1 MVNAMSSNALF
12 YLTSNDM
19 PLVSHADG
27 ICIWDTTGRRYI
39 DACSG
44 AITCNIG
51 HNHPTVKR
59 AMVEQLDKVAFSYR
73 TQFESQVALDLANRL
88 VDLTDGD
95 LDKVFFVG
103 SGSEAVESAIKLAV
117 QYFVA
122 KGQPERC
129 KFVSLRPSYH
139 GSTMGALGL
148 TGYEP
153 LEAPY
158 RLITIGS
165 VKVPSPD
172 LYRYQEASVEEHIAS
187 VLEQTESAILAAG
200 PETIAALALEPVG
213 GASTGGRM
221 VTKAYMEGL
230 RALCDRYGCLLIMD
244 EVLSGMGRTGAWF
257 AYQHFGVAPDI
268 LALAKG
274 LGSGYYPIAAMMA
287 RQELVDEV
295 SRSGGFMH
303 GHTYAGNPLACA
315 TGLAVIGVMDSE
327 QLISNSLEQG
337 AYLRQQLDRLALK
350 YDCIGNVRGVGLLQG
365 VELVQDKASKH
376 PFPASF
382 NAFDK
387 LTALAKDRGLLIY
400 PRRSLNGLEGD
411 HVLIT
416 PPLTVTA
423 ADIDDII
430 ALLDDSLAAFQQV
443 ALKQV
448 ALEQAACS

>member
-1 MVNAMSSNALF
+1 MSSNALF

-27 ICIWDTTGRRYI
+27 IYIWDTTGRRYI
-39 DACSG
+39 DGCSG

-59 AMVEQLDKVAFSYR
+59 AMVAQLDKIAFSYR
-73 TQFESQVALDLANRL
+73 TQFESQVALDLASSM
-88 VDLTDGD
+88 VGLTDGD
-95 LDKVFFVG
+95 LQKVFFVG
-103 SGSEAVESAIKLAV
+103 SGSEAVESAIKLAI

-122 KGQPERC
+122 EGQPERS

-158 RLITIGS
+158 RSITIGS

-172 LYRYQEASVEEHIAS
+172 LYRYREASVEEHIAA
-187 VLEQTESAILAAG
+187 VLEQTESAMLAAG
-200 PETIAALALEPVG
+200 PSTIAAIAVEPVG

-221 VTKAYMEGL
+221 LTRSYMEGL
-230 RALCDRYGCLLIMD
+230 RTLCDRYGCLLIMD

-257 AYQHFGVAPDI
+257 AYQHYGVTPDI

-287 RQELVDEV
+287 RQELVDSV
-295 SRSGGFMH
+295 GRSGGFMH

-315 TGLAVIGVMDSE
+315 TGQAVIEVMKSE
-327 QLISNSLEQG
+327 NLVSNAAEQG
-337 AYLRQQLDRLALK
+337 VYLRQQLEKLASK
-350 YDCIGNVRGVGLLQG
+350 YPSIGNVRGIGLLQG
-365 VELVQDKASKH
+365 VELVQDPATQQ

-387 LTALAKDRGLLIY
+387 LTEVAKARGLLIY
-400 PRRSLNGLEGD
+400 PRRCLNGLEGD

-416 PPLTVTA
+416 PPLTVTES
-423 ADIDDII
+423 DIDDIVE
-430 ALLDDSLAAFQQV
+430 LFDQSLADFEQLV
-443 ALKQV
+443 R
-448 ALEQAACS
+448 EQAA

>member
-1 MVNAMSSNALF
+1 MASNALF

-27 ICIWDTTGRRYI
+27 IYIWDTTGRRYI

-59 AMVEQLDKVAFSYR
+59 AMTEQLDKVAFSYR
-73 TQFESQVALDLANRL
+73 TQFESQVALDLASKM
-88 VDLTDGD
+88 VDLTRGE
-95 LDKVFFVG
+95 LEKVFFVG
-103 SGSEAVESAIKLAV
+103 SGSEAVESAIKLAI

-129 KFVSLRPSYH
+129 QFVSLRPSYH

-158 RLITIGS
+158 RSITIGS

-172 LYRYQEASVEEHIAS
+172 LYRYRETSVEAHIEA
-187 VLEQTESAILAAG
+187 VLEQTENAILKAG
-200 PETIAALALEPVG
+200 PETIAAIVLEPVG
-213 GASTGGRM
+213 GASTGARM
-221 VTKAYMEGL
+221 VTRAYMEGL

-257 AYQHFGVAPDI
+257 AYQHYGVAPDI
-268 LALAKG
+268 LTLAKG

-287 RQELVDEV
+287 RQELVDSV
-295 SRSGGFMH
+295 SKSGGFMH

-315 TGLAVIGVMDSE
+315 TGLAVIGVMNAED
-327 QLISNSLEQG
+327 LVSNAAEQG
-337 AYLRQQLDRLALK
+337 VYLRRKLEELSDK
-350 YDCIGNVRGVGLLQG
+350 YDCIGNVRGIGLLQG
-365 VELVQDKASKH
+365 VELVQNSASKQ
-376 PFPASF
+376 PYPASF
-382 NAFDK
+382 NAFDR
-387 LTALAKDRGLLIY
+387 LTALAKARGLLIY
-400 PRRSLNGLEGD
+400 PRRCLNGLEGD

-423 ADIDDII
+423 ADVDDII
-430 ALLDDSLAAFQQV
+430 ALFDASLADF
-443 ALKQV
+443 
-448 ALEQAACS
+448 EQEIRERAA

>member
-1 MVNAMSSNALF
+1 MPNNALF

-27 ICIWDTTGRRYI
+27 IYIWDTEGRRYI

-51 HNHPTVKR
+51 HNNPTVKK
-59 AMVEQLDKVAFSYR
+59 AMFEQLDKVAFSYR
-73 TQFESQVALDLANRL
+73 TQFESQVALDLADRL
-88 VDLTDGD
+88 VGLTDGE
-95 LDKVFFVG
+95 LEKVFFVG
-103 SGSEAVESAIKLAV
+103 SGSEAVESAIKLAC

-122 KGQPERC
+122 KGQPERS

-139 GSTMGALGL
+139 GSTIGALGL

-158 RLITIGS
+158 RAITIGS
-165 VKVPSPD
+165 IKVPSPD
-172 LYRYQEASVEEHIAS
+172 LYRYHEACIEEHIEA
-187 VLEQTESAILAAG
+187 VLKQTESAILTAG
-200 PETIAALALEPVG
+200 PETIAAIALEPVG

-221 VTKAYMEGL
+221 VTQSYMDGL

-244 EVLSGMGRTGAWF
+244 EVLSGMGRTGEWF
-257 AYQHFGVAPDI
+257 AYQHFGVVPDI

-287 RQELVDEV
+287 RQELVDVV
-295 SRSGGFMH
+295 SASGGFMH

-315 TGLAVIGVMDSE
+315 TGLAVIKVMETES
-327 QLISNSLEQG
+327 LINNAIEQG
-337 AYLRQQLDRLALK
+337 VYLRVKLDQLAAK
-350 YDCIGNVRGVGLLQG
+350 YDCIGNVRGIGLLQG
-365 VELVQDKASKH
+365 VELVQNKASKA
-376 PFPASF
+376 PYPAAF

-387 LTALAKDRGLLIY
+387 LTALAKERGLLIY
-400 PRRSLNGLEGD
+400 PRRCLDGVAGD

-430 ALLDDSLAAFQQV
+430 TLLDDSLKAFEQQ
-443 ALKQV
+443 AQ
-448 ALEQAACS
+448 EQAA

>member
-1 MVNAMSSNALF
+1 MPKNALF

-27 ICIWDTTGRRYI
+27 IYLWDTEGRRYI
-39 DACSG
+39 DGCSG

-51 HNHPTVKR
+51 HNHRDVKR
-59 AMVEQLDKVAFSYR
+59 AMVAQLDKVAFSYR
-73 TQFESQVALDLANRL
+73 TQFESQVALDLADRM
-88 VDLTDGD
+88 VKLTDGD
-95 LDKVFFVG
+95 LEKVFFVG
-103 SGSEAVESAIKLAV
+103 SGSEAVESAIKLAC

-122 KGQPERC
+122 QGQPERC
-129 KFVSLRPSYH
+129 QFISLRPSYH

-158 RLITIGS
+158 RAMTIGS

-172 LYRYQEASVEEHIAS
+172 LYRYHEASVEEHIEA
-187 VLEQTESAILAAG
+187 VLKQTESAILTAG
-200 PETIAALALEPVG
+200 PEHIAGIVIEPVG
-213 GASTGGRM
+213 GASTGARM
-221 VTKAYMEGL
+221 VTQAYMEGL
-230 RALCDRYGCLLIMD
+230 RNLCDRYGCLLIMD

-274 LGSGYYPIAAMMA
+274 LGAGYYPIAAMMA
-287 RQELVDEV
+287 RQTLVDAV

-315 TGLAVIGVMDSE
+315 TGLAVIDVMERED
-327 QLISNSLEQG
+327 LVSNAMERG
-337 AYLRQQLDRLALK
+337 AYLRMRLDQLAEK
-350 YDCIGNVRGVGLLQG
+350 YECVGQVRGIGLLQG
-365 VELVQDKASKH
+365 VELVQDKTGKR
-376 PFPASF
+376 PFPAAF

-387 LTALAKDRGLLIY
+387 LTALAKARGLLIY
-400 PRRSLNGLEGD
+400 PRRCLNGLEGD

-430 ALLDDSLAAFQQV
+430 ALFDDSLAAFEQL
-443 ALKQV
+443 AR
-448 ALEQAACS
+448 EQAA

>member
-1 MVNAMSSNALF
+1 MSSNALF

-27 ICIWDTTGRRYI
+27 IYIWDTTGRRYI
-39 DACSG
+39 DGCSG

-59 AMVEQLDKVAFSYR
+59 AMVAQLDKIAFSYR
-73 TQFESQVALDLANRL
+73 TQFESQVALDLASSM
-88 VDLTDGD
+88 VELTDGD
-95 LDKVFFVG
+95 LQKVFFVG
-103 SGSEAVESAIKLAV
+103 SGSEAVESAIKLAI

-122 KGQPERC
+122 EGQPERS

-139 GSTMGALGL
+139 GSTIGALGL

-158 RLITIGS
+158 RSITIGS

-172 LYRYQEASVEEHIAS
+172 LYRYREASVEEHIAA
-187 VLEQTESAILAAG
+187 VLEQTESAMLAAG
-200 PETIAALALEPVG
+200 PGTIAAIAVEPVG

-221 VTKAYMEGL
+221 LTRSYMEGL

-257 AYQHFGVAPDI
+257 AYQHYGVTPDI

-287 RQELVDEV
+287 RQELVDSV
-295 SRSGGFMH
+295 GRSGGFMH

-315 TGLAVIGVMDSE
+315 TGQAVIEVMKSE
-327 QLISNSLEQG
+327 NLVSNAAEQG
-337 AYLRQQLDRLALK
+337 TYLRQQLEQLASK
-350 YDCIGNVRGVGLLQG
+350 YSCIGNVRGIGLLQG
-365 VELVQDKASKH
+365 VELVQDPATQQ
-376 PFPASF
+376 PFPALF

-387 LTALAKDRGLLIY
+387 LTEVAKARGLLIY
-400 PRRSLNGLEGD
+400 PRRCLNGLEGD

-423 ADIDDII
+423 SDIDDII
-430 ALLDDSLAAFQQV
+430 ELFDQSLADFEQLV
-443 ALKQV
+443 R
-448 ALEQAACS
+448 EQAA

>member
-1 MVNAMSSNALF
+1 MPNNALF

-27 ICIWDTTGRRYI
+27 IYIWDTTGRRYI

-59 AMVEQLDKVAFSYR
+59 AMAEQLDKVAFSYR
-73 TQFESQVALDLANRL
+73 TQFESQVALDLANKM
-88 VDLTDGD
+88 VDLTNSD
-95 LDKVFFVG
+95 LEKVFFVG
-103 SGSEAVESAIKLAV
+103 SGSEAVESAIKLAI

-122 KGQPERC
+122 KEQPERC
-129 KFVSLRPSYH
+129 RFVSLRPSYH

-158 RLITIGS
+158 RSITLGS

-172 LYRYQEASVEEHIAS
+172 LYRCQEASVEEHIAA
-187 VLEQTESAILAAG
+187 VLEQTENAILKAG
-200 PETIAALALEPVG
+200 PETIAAIALEPVG

-221 VTKAYMEGL
+221 VTRAYMEGL
-230 RALCDRYGCLLIMD
+230 RTLCDRYGCLLIMD
-244 EVLSGMGRTGAWF
+244 EVLSGMGRTGVWF
-257 AYQHFGVAPDI
+257 AYQHYGVAPDI

-287 RQELVDEV
+287 RQELVDVV
-295 SRSGGFMH
+295 SASGGFMH

-315 TGLAVIGVMDSE
+315 TGLAVIDVMNSENLVSNAAEQGVYLRAQLE
-327 QLISNSLEQG
+327 QLAG
-337 AYLRQQLDRLALK
+337 K
-350 YDCIGNVRGVGLLQG
+350 YDFIGNVRGIGLLQG
-365 VELVQDKASKH
+365 VELVQNKATKE

-387 LTALAKDRGLLIY
+387 LTALAKARGLLIY
-400 PRRSLNGLEGD
+400 PRRCLNGLAGD

-416 PPLTVTA
+416 PPLTVTV

-430 ALLDDSLAAFQQV
+430 ALFDDSLADFEQLAR
-443 ALKQV
+443 
-448 ALEQAACS
+448 EQAA

>member
-1 MVNAMSSNALF
+1 MSSNALF

-27 ICIWDTTGRRYI
+27 IYIWDTTGRRYI
-39 DACSG
+39 DGCSG

-59 AMVEQLDKVAFSYR
+59 AMVAQLDEIAFSYR
-73 TQFESQVALDLANRL
+73 TQFESQVALDLASSM
-88 VDLTDGD
+88 VELTDGD
-95 LDKVFFVG
+95 LQKVFFVG
-103 SGSEAVESAIKLAV
+103 SGSEAVESAIKLAI

-122 KGQPERC
+122 EGQPERS

-139 GSTMGALGL
+139 GSTLGALGL

-158 RLITIGS
+158 RSITIGS

-172 LYRYQEASVEEHIAS
+172 LYRYREASVEEHITA
-187 VLEQTESAILAAG
+187 VLEQTESAMLAAG
-200 PETIAALALEPVG
+200 PDTIAAIAVEPVG

-221 VTKAYMEGL
+221 LTRSYMEGV

-244 EVLSGMGRTGAWF
+244 EVLCGMGRTGAWF
-257 AYQHFGVAPDI
+257 AYQHYGVTPDI

-287 RQELVDEV
+287 RQELVDSV
-295 SRSGGFMH
+295 GRRGGFMH

-315 TGLAVIGVMDSE
+315 TGQAVIEVMKSE
-327 QLISNSLEQG
+327 NLVSNAAEQG
-337 AYLRQQLDRLALK
+337 VYLRQQLEKLASK
-350 YDCIGNVRGVGLLQG
+350 YPSIGNVRGIGLLQG
-365 VELVQDKASKH
+365 VELVQDPATQQ

-387 LTALAKDRGLLIY
+387 LTEVAKARGLLIY
-400 PRRSLNGLEGD
+400 PRRCLNGLEGD

-423 ADIDDII
+423 SDIDDIVE
-430 ALLDDSLAAFQQV
+430 LFDQSLADFEQLV
-443 ALKQV
+443 R
-448 ALEQAACS
+448 EQAA

>member
-1 MVNAMSSNALF
+1 MSSNALF

-27 ICIWDTTGRRYI
+27 IYIWDTTGRRYI
-39 DACSG
+39 DGCSG

-59 AMVEQLDKVAFSYR
+59 AMVAQLDKIAFSYR
-73 TQFESQVALDLANRL
+73 TQFESQVALDLASSM
-88 VDLTDGD
+88 VELTDGD
-95 LDKVFFVG
+95 LQKVFFVG
-103 SGSEAVESAIKLAV
+103 SGSEAVESAIKLAI

-122 KGQPERC
+122 EGQPERS

-158 RLITIGS
+158 RSITIGS

-172 LYRYQEASVEEHIAS
+172 LYRYREASVEEHIAA
-187 VLEQTESAILAAG
+187 VLAQTESAMLAAG
-200 PETIAALALEPVG
+200 PDTIAAIAVEPVG

-221 VTKAYMEGL
+221 LTRSYMEGL
-230 RALCDRYGCLLIMD
+230 RTLCDRYGCLLIMD

-257 AYQHFGVAPDI
+257 AYQHYGVTPDI

-287 RQELVDEV
+287 RQELVDSV
-295 SRSGGFMH
+295 GQSGGFMH

-315 TGLAVIGVMDSE
+315 TGQAVIEVMKSE
-327 QLISNSLEQG
+327 NLVSNAAEQG
-337 AYLRQQLDRLALK
+337 VYLRQQLEQLASK
-350 YDCIGNVRGVGLLQG
+350 YPCIGNVRGIGLLQG
-365 VELVQDKASKH
+365 VELVQDKATQH
-376 PFPASF
+376 PFPAAF

-387 LTALAKDRGLLIY
+387 LTAVAKARGLLVY
-400 PRRSLNGLEGD
+400 PRRCLNGLEGD

-423 ADIDDII
+423 SDIDDII
-430 ALLDDSLAAFQQV
+430 ALFDQSLADFEQLV
-443 ALKQV
+443 R
-448 ALEQAACS
+448 EQAA

>member
-1 MVNAMSSNALF
+1 MSSNALF

-27 ICIWDTTGRRYI
+27 IYIWDTTGRRYI
-39 DACSG
+39 DGCSG

-59 AMVEQLDKVAFSYR
+59 AMVAQLDKIAFSYR
-73 TQFESQVALDLANRL
+73 TQFESQVALDLASSM
-88 VDLTDGD
+88 VELTDGD
-95 LDKVFFVG
+95 LQKVFFVG
-103 SGSEAVESAIKLAV
+103 SGSEAVESAIKLAI

-122 KGQPERC
+122 EGQPERS

-139 GSTMGALGL
+139 GSTLGALGL

-158 RLITIGS
+158 RSITIGS

-172 LYRYQEASVEEHIAS
+172 LYRYREASVEEHITA
-187 VLEQTESAILAAG
+187 VLEQTESAMLAAG
-200 PETIAALALEPVG
+200 PDTIAAIAVEPVG

-221 VTKAYMEGL
+221 LTRSYMEGL

-244 EVLSGMGRTGAWF
+244 EVLCGMGRTGAWF
-257 AYQHFGVAPDI
+257 AYQHYGVTPDI

-287 RQELVDEV
+287 RQELVDSV
-295 SRSGGFMH
+295 GRRGGFMH

-315 TGLAVIGVMDSE
+315 TGQAVIEVMKSE
-327 QLISNSLEQG
+327 NLVSNAAEQG
-337 AYLRQQLDRLALK
+337 VYLRQQLEKLASK
-350 YDCIGNVRGVGLLQG
+350 YPSIGNVRGIGLLQG
-365 VELVQDKASKH
+365 VELVQDPATQQ

-387 LTALAKDRGLLIY
+387 LTAVAKARGLLIY
-400 PRRSLNGLEGD
+400 PRRCLNGLEGD

-423 ADIDDII
+423 SDIDDIVE
-430 ALLDDSLAAFQQV
+430 LFDQSLADFEQLV
-443 ALKQV
+443 R
-448 ALEQAACS
+448 EQAA

>member
-1 MVNAMSSNALF
+1 MSSNALF

-27 ICIWDTTGRRYI
+27 IYIWDTTGRRYI
-39 DACSG
+39 DGCSG

-59 AMVEQLDKVAFSYR
+59 AMVAQLDEIAFSYR
-73 TQFESQVALDLANRL
+73 TQFESQVALDLASSM
-88 VDLTDGD
+88 VELTDGD
-95 LDKVFFVG
+95 LQKVFFVG
-103 SGSEAVESAIKLAV
+103 SGSEAVESAIKLAI

-122 KGQPERC
+122 EGQPERS

-139 GSTMGALGL
+139 GSTLGALGL

-158 RLITIGS
+158 RSITIGS

-172 LYRYQEASVEEHIAS
+172 LYRYREASVEEHITA
-187 VLEQTESAILAAG
+187 VLEQTESAMLAAG
-200 PETIAALALEPVG
+200 PDTIAAIAVEPVG

-221 VTKAYMEGL
+221 LTRSYMEGV

-244 EVLSGMGRTGAWF
+244 EVLCGMGRTGAWF
-257 AYQHFGVAPDI
+257 AYQHYGVTPDI

-287 RQELVDEV
+287 RQELVDSV
-295 SRSGGFMH
+295 GRRGGFMH

-315 TGLAVIGVMDSE
+315 TGQAVIEVMKSE
-327 QLISNSLEQG
+327 NLVSNAAEQG
-337 AYLRQQLDRLALK
+337 VYLRQQLEKLASK
-350 YDCIGNVRGVGLLQG
+350 YPSIGNVRGIGLLQG
-365 VELVQDKASKH
+365 VELVQDPATQQ

-387 LTALAKDRGLLIY
+387 LTAVAKARGLLIY
-400 PRRSLNGLEGD
+400 PRRCLNGLEGD

-423 ADIDDII
+423 SDIDDIVE
-430 ALLDDSLAAFQQV
+430 LFDQSLADFEQLV
-443 ALKQV
+443 R
-448 ALEQAACS
+448 EQAA

>member
-1 MVNAMSSNALF
+1 MSNNALF

-27 ICIWDTTGRRYI
+27 IYIWDTTGRRYI
-39 DACSG
+39 DGCSG

-73 TQFESQVALDLANRL
+73 TQFESQVALDLANKM
-88 VDLTDGD
+88 VELTDAD
-95 LDKVFFVG
+95 LQKVFFVG
-103 SGSEAVESAIKLAV
+103 SGSEAVESAIKLAI
-117 QYFVA
+117 QYYVA
-122 KGQPERC
+122 EGQPARS

-158 RLITIGS
+158 RSITIGS

-172 LYRYQEASVEEHIAS
+172 LYRYPEASVEEHIAA
-187 VLEQTESAILAAG
+187 VLRQTEMAILAAG
-200 PETIAALALEPVG
+200 PETIAAIVLEPVG

-221 VTKAYMEGL
+221 VTRAYMEGM
-230 RALCDRYGCLLIMD
+230 RALCDRHGCLLIMD

-257 AYQHFGVAPDI
+257 AYQHYGVAPDI

-274 LGSGYYPIAAMMA
+274 MGSGYYPIAAMMA
-287 RQELVDEV
+287 RQELVDAV
-295 SRSGGFMH
+295 GRSGGFMH

-315 TGLAVIGVMDSE
+315 TGLAVIDVMTSEKLVSNAAEQGVYLRRQLE
-327 QLISNSLEQG
+327 QLAE
-337 AYLRQQLDRLALK
+337 K
-350 YDCIGNVRGVGLLQG
+350 YDCIGNVRGIGLLQG
-365 VELVQDKASKH
+365 VELVQDKVSKQ
-376 PFPASF
+376 PFPAAF
-382 NAFDK
+382 NAFDR
-387 LTALAKDRGLLIY
+387 LTALAKARGLLIY
-400 PRRSLNGLEGD
+400 PRRCLNGLEGD

-416 PPLTVTA
+416 PPLTVTG

-430 ALLDDSLAAFQQV
+430 ALFDGSLADFEQIAR
-443 ALKQV
+443 
-448 ALEQAACS
+448 EQAA

>member
-1 MVNAMSSNALF
+1 MENDQKNTALFLRMVDAMSNNALF

-27 ICIWDTTGRRYI
+27 IYIWDTTGRRYI

-59 AMVEQLDKVAFSYR
+59 AMAEQLDKVAFSYR
-73 TQFESQVALDLANRL
+73 TQFESQVALDLASRL
-88 VDLTDGD
+88 VDLTNGD

-122 KGQPERC
+122 REQPERC

-158 RLITIGS
+158 RSITIGS

-172 LYRYQEASVEEHIAS
+172 LYRYREASVEDHVAS

-200 PETIAALALEPVG
+200 PETIAAIALEPVG

-221 VTKAYMEGL
+221 VTRAYMEGL

-257 AYQHFGVAPDI
+257 AYQHSDHGQRAWLRLLPN
-268 LALAKG
+268 
-274 LGSGYYPIAAMMA
+274 SGDDGA
-287 RQELVDEV
+287 
-295 SRSGGFMH
+295 SG
-303 GHTYAGNPLACA
+303 AG
-315 TGLAVIGVMDSE
+315 
-327 QLISNSLEQG
+327 
-337 AYLRQQLDRLALK
+337 
-350 YDCIGNVRGVGLLQG
+350 
-365 VELVQDKASKH
+365 
-376 PFPASF
+376 
-382 NAFDK
+382 
-387 LTALAKDRGLLIY
+387 
-400 PRRSLNGLEGD
+400 
-411 HVLIT
+411 
-416 PPLTVTA
+416 
-423 ADIDDII
+423 
-430 ALLDDSLAAFQQV
+430 
-443 ALKQV
+443 
-448 ALEQAACS
+448 

>member
-1 MVNAMSSNALF
+1 MPSSNALF
-12 YLTSNDM
+12 YLTTKDM

-27 ICIWDTTGRRYI
+27 IYLWDTDGRRYI
-39 DACSG
+39 DGCSG

-59 AMVEQLDKVAFSYR
+59 AMVEQLDKVAFTYR
-73 TQFESQVALDLANRL
+73 TQFESQVALDLANKL
-88 VDLTDGD
+88 VERTDADLQ
-95 LDKVFFVG
+95 KVFFVG

-117 QYFVA
+117 QYFLVE
-122 KGQPERC
+122 GQPERS

-139 GSTMGALGL
+139 GSTLGALGL

-158 RLITIGS
+158 RSATIGS

-172 LYRYQEASVEEHIAS
+172 LYRFREANVEEHIAV
-187 VLEQTESAILAAG
+187 VLEQTERAIEAAG
-200 PETIAALALEPVG
+200 PETVAAIVVEPVG

-221 VTKAYMEGL
+221 FTRSYMEGL

-257 AYQHFGVAPDI
+257 AYQHYGVAPDI

-287 RQELVDEV
+287 RQELVDAV
-295 SRSGGFMH
+295 GRGGGFMH

-315 TGLAVIGVMDSE
+315 TGLAVIEVMDSE
-327 QLISNSLEQG
+327 NLVSNAAEQG
-337 AYLRQQLDRLALK
+337 FYLRQRLEQLAEK
-350 YDCIGNVRGVGLLQG
+350 YSCVGNVRGIGLLQG
-365 VELVQDKASKH
+365 VELVQNKLTRQS
-376 PFPASF
+376 FPSEF
-382 NAFDK
+382 NAFERI
-387 LTALAKDRGLLIY
+387 TVLAKERGLLIY
-400 PRRSLNGLEGD
+400 PRRCLDGLAGD

-416 PPLTVTA
+416 PPLTVTTD
-423 ADIDDII
+423 DIDAII
-430 ALLDDSLAAFQQV
+430 ALFDLSLADFEQIAKEQV
-443 ALKQV
+443 AW
-448 ALEQAACS
+448 S

>member
-1 MVNAMSSNALF
+1 MSSNALF
-12 YLTSNDM
+12 YLTSDNM

-27 ICIWDTTGRRYI
+27 IYIWDTAGRRYI
-39 DACSG
+39 DGCSG

-59 AMVEQLDKVAFSYR
+59 AMAAQLDKIAFSYR
-73 TQFESQVALDLANRL
+73 TQFESQVALDLASSM
-88 VDLTDGD
+88 VELTKGD
-95 LDKVFFVG
+95 LQKVFFVG
-103 SGSEAVESAIKLAV
+103 SGSEAVESAIKLAI

-122 KGQPERC
+122 EGQPERSQ
-129 KFVSLRPSYH
+129 FVSLRPSYH
-139 GSTMGALGL
+139 GSTLGALGL

-158 RLITIGS
+158 RSITIGS

-172 LYRYQEASVEEHIAS
+172 LYRYREASVEEHIAA
-187 VLEQTESAILAAG
+187 VLEQTESAMLAAG
-200 PETIAALALEPVG
+200 PDTIAAIALEPVG

-221 VTKAYMEGL
+221 LTRSYMEGL
-230 RALCDRYGCLLIMD
+230 RTLCDRYGCLLIMD

-257 AYQHFGVAPDI
+257 AYQHYGVTPDI
-268 LALAKG
+268 LTLAKG

-287 RQELVDEV
+287 QQALVDSV
-295 SRSGGFMH
+295 GRHGGFMH

-315 TGLAVIGVMDSE
+315 TGQAVIEVMKSENLVSNAAEQGVYLQQQLE
-327 QLISNSLEQG
+327 QLAS
-337 AYLRQQLDRLALK
+337 K
-350 YDCIGNVRGVGLLQG
+350 YACIGNVRGIGLLQG
-365 VELVQDKASKH
+365 VELVQDPATQQ

-387 LTALAKDRGLLIY
+387 LTALAKARGLLIY
-400 PRRSLNGLEGD
+400 PRRCLNGVEGD

-423 ADIDDII
+423 SDIDDLIE
-430 ALLDDSLAAFQQV
+430 LFDLSV
-443 ALKQV
+443 ADFEQLV
-448 ALEQAACS
+448 REQAA

>member
-1 MVNAMSSNALF
+1 MPSNALF

-27 ICIWDTTGRRYI
+27 IYIWDTEGRRYI

-51 HNHPTVKR
+51 HNHPTVKN
-59 AMVEQLDKVAFSYR
+59 AMFEQLDKVAFSYR
-73 TQFESQVALDLANRL
+73 TQFESQVALDLADRL
-88 VDLTDGD
+88 VELTDGE
-95 LDKVFFVG
+95 LEKVFFVG
-103 SGSEAVESAIKLAV
+103 SGSEAVESAIKLAC

-158 RLITIGS
+158 RAITIAS
-165 VKVPSPD
+165 TKVPSPD
-172 LYRYQEASVEEHIAS
+172 LYRYHEGSVEEHIEA
-187 VLEQTESAILAAG
+187 VLKQTESAILTAG
-200 PETIAALALEPVG
+200 PETIAAIALEPVG

-221 VTKAYMEGL
+221 VTQSYMDGL

-244 EVLSGMGRTGAWF
+244 EVLSGMGRTGEWF
-257 AYQHFGVAPDI
+257 AYQHFGVVPDI

-287 RQELVDEV
+287 RQELVDVV
-295 SRSGGFMH
+295 SGSGGFMH

-315 TGLAVIGVMDSE
+315 TGLAVINVME
-327 QLISNSLEQG
+327 TEGLVSNALEQG
-337 AYLRQQLDRLALK
+337 TYLRLKLDQLADK
-350 YDCIGNVRGVGLLQG
+350 YDCIGNVRGIGLLQG
-365 VELVQDKASKH
+365 VELVQDKASKQ

-387 LTALAKDRGLLIY
+387 LTALAKARGLLVY
-400 PRRSLNGLEGD
+400 PRRCLDGLAGD

-430 ALLDDSLAAFQQV
+430 TLLEDSLSAFEKLAQ
-443 ALKQV
+443 
-448 ALEQAACS
+448 EQAA

>member
-1 MVNAMSSNALF
+1 MSSNALF

-27 ICIWDTTGRRYI
+27 IYIWDTTGRRYI
-39 DACSG
+39 DGCSG

-59 AMVEQLDKVAFSYR
+59 AMVAQLDKIAFSYR
-73 TQFESQVALDLANRL
+73 TQFESQVALDLASSM
-88 VDLTDGD
+88 VELTDGD
-95 LDKVFFVG
+95 LQKVFFVG
-103 SGSEAVESAIKLAV
+103 SGSEAVESAIKLAI

-122 KGQPERC
+122 EGQPERS

-158 RLITIGS
+158 RSITIGS

-172 LYRYQEASVEEHIAS
+172 LYRYREASVEEHIAA
-187 VLEQTESAILAAG
+187 VLEQTESAMLAAG
-200 PETIAALALEPVG
+200 PGTIAAIAVEPVG

-221 VTKAYMEGL
+221 LTRSYVEGL

-257 AYQHFGVAPDI
+257 AYQHYGVTPDI

-287 RQELVDEV
+287 RQELVDSV
-295 SRSGGFMH
+295 GRSGGFMH

-315 TGLAVIGVMDSE
+315 TGQAVIEVMKSE
-327 QLISNSLEQG
+327 NLVSNAAEQG
-337 AYLRQQLDRLALK
+337 TYLRQQLEQLASK
-350 YDCIGNVRGVGLLQG
+350 YSCIGNVRGIGLLQG
-365 VELVQDKASKH
+365 VELVQDPATQQ
-376 PFPASF
+376 PFPALF

-387 LTALAKDRGLLIY
+387 LTEVAKARGLLIY
-400 PRRSLNGLEGD
+400 PRRCLNGLEGD

-423 ADIDDII
+423 SDIDDII
-430 ALLDDSLAAFQQV
+430 ELFDQSLADFEQLV
-443 ALKQV
+443 R
-448 ALEQAACS
+448 EQAA

>member
-1 MVNAMSSNALF
+1 MSNNALF
-12 YLTSNDM
+12 YLTSDDM
-19 PLVSHADG
+19 PVVSHADG
-27 ICIWDTTGRRYI
+27 IYIWDTKGRRYI
-39 DACSG
+39 DGCSG

-59 AMVEQLDKVAFSYR
+59 AMAEQLDKIAFSYR
-73 TQFESQVALDLANRL
+73 TQFESQVALDLADRL

-122 KGQPERC
+122 KEQPERC

-158 RLITIGS
+158 RSITIGS

-172 LYRYQEASVEEHIAS
+172 LYRYKETSIEEHITS
-187 VLEQTESAILAAG
+187 VLEQTEKAILAAG
-200 PETIAALALEPVG
+200 AETIAAVVLEPVG
-213 GASTGGRM
+213 GASTGGRI
-221 VTKAYMEGL
+221 VTKRYMEGL

-257 AYQHFGVAPDI
+257 AYQHFGVVPDI

-287 RQELVDEV
+287 RKELVDV
-295 SRSGGFMH
+295 VGRSGGFMH

-315 TGLAVIGVMDSE
+315 TGLAVIDVMESE
-327 QLISNSLEQG
+327 QLVSNSLKQG
-337 AYLRQQLDRLALK
+337 SYLRQQLEQLALK
-350 YDCIGNVRGVGLLQG
+350 YDCIGNVRGIGLLQG
-365 VELVQDKASKH
+365 VELVRDKTTKE
-376 PFPASF
+376 PYPAAF
-382 NAFDK
+382 NAFAK
-387 LTALAKDRGLLIY
+387 ITSLAKDRGLLIY
-400 PRRSLNGLEGD
+400 PRRCLNGLAGD

-416 PPLTVTA
+416 PPLTVTV
-423 ADIDDII
+423 ADIDEII
-430 ALLDDSLAAFQQV
+430 TLLDESLAAFGQIV
-443 ALKQV
+443 
-448 ALEQAACS
+448 LEREACS